1 MDTLLFVLLE
11 GILNAV
17 CFYIGAK
24 IGQQVVNREEVK
36 LPIVN
41 TIETINKMEENRQVK
56 LEQSKYE
63 TLMENIDNYDGTSL
77 GQKDIP
83 RQEVI

>member
-41 TIETINKMEENRQVK
+41 PIETINKMEENREVK

-83 RQEVI
+83 R

>member
-17 CFYIGAK
+17 CFYIGAR
-24 IGQQVVNREEVK
+24 IGQQVVNKEEVK
-36 LPIVN
+36 LPVIN
-41 TIETINKMEENRQVK
+41 PIETISKIEEKREAK
-56 LEQSKYE
+56 IEQSKYE

-83 RQEVI
+83 R